1 MIKKFS
7 LIAAV
12 FFVLSALAVSSVS
25 GITYYLYNG
34 YLYRDITT
42 STIALSGY
50 EGSETQLVVPE
61 TIGER
66 TLISIDGYAFYGNS
80 TVTEIDLSQAT
91 GLSAIGEGAF
101 CECSSLKNAVIPSSV
116 NSISEMAFQDCSLLE
131 IVQFDATVNKIN
143 RQMFMRCSALTEF
156 TVPETVNA
164 ILDYAFANCSA
175 LERIVIPSSVT
186 SISDVAFLND
196 SNLTIYGFEG
206 SYAQTYAQEHNI
218 PFVLIETY
226 MLGDVDGD
234 GLVNI
239 NDVTAIQSHVAE
251 LKTVDGIYRMAAD
264 TNQDDIVDISDATTL
279 QMYLA
284 EYDIP
289 YPIGEIMT
297 Q

>member
-226 MLGDVDGD
+226 MLGDANGD
-234 GLVNI
+234 GYVNI
-239 NDVTAIQSHVAE
+239 SDVTDIQRAVAE
-251 LKTVDGIYRMAAD
+251 MDTLDDLRKKAAD
-264 TNQDDIVDISDATTL
+264 VNGDGVVTIDDATFL
-279 QMYLA
+279 QTYLA
-284 EYDIP
+284 EFETA
-289 YPIGEIMT
+289 YPIGEVT
-297 Q
+297 AQ